1 MNPYKLG
8 FEIFSDVERMC
19 KNPTEE
25 DRYWFPDIVGQ
36 PHMDVIHNIIAN
48 YRDESF
54 VRQFL
59 SPRIVKKLKLFHLYD
74 ERTEPFYLVDDI
86 QDDKGFESIRET
98 LANGY
103 EQDSYLPILEAVNVA
118 PNDQRLTVRYYHNRG
133 RRIDNAPTMIKHLR
147 QLWSTSVAIEDKAG
161 ANIQTLI

>member
-1 MNPYKLG
+1 MA
-8 FEIFSDVERMC
+8 S
-19 KNPTEE
+19 
-25 DRYWFPDIVGQ
+25 
-36 PHMDVIHNIIAN
+36 
-48 YRDESF
+48 S
-54 VRQFL
+54 
-59 SPRIVKKLKLFHLYD
+59 YD
-74 ERTEPFYLVDDI
+74 HRNEHSEYVDDI